1 MLAIAADDLLNPVD
15 VRRDPRHDVLLTVV
29 PAETVDANKSPR
41 ALLISACQRTSA
53 ISLQTQRPYSVF
65 NSTNDSLTVTVKDHL
80 YFPLMCL
87 IISIMAVA

>member
-41 ALLISACQRTSA
+41 AILISAYASGPPLSPCKHNGLIQSSTRQMTR
-53 ISLQTQRPYSVF
+53 SLSQ
-65 NSTNDSLTVTVKDHL
+65 
-80 YFPLMCL
+80 
-87 IISIMAVA
+87 

>member
-29 PAETVDANKSPR
+29 PAETVDANNRPR

-53 ISLQTQRPYSVF
+53 ISL
-65 NSTNDSLTVTVKDHL
+65 
-80 YFPLMCL
+80 
-87 IISIMAVA
+87 